1 MHKKFFIGIIIV
13 TFIVSI
19 FTILLSYL
27 LSNKNIWND
36 SFPAN
41 VLNEHRRIA
50 ENVKSS
56 KILMVSGSSSL
67 FGVDTEKMSK
77 VLNYPVI
84 NLSVHAG
91 LELDYIFYD
100 AKKSIR
106 DNDIV
111 ILPIEYAIYYEDK
124 LSKIRNIQ
132 IWQNDK
138 QYFNELLF
146 KDKIKLLW
154 SIPFG
159 LEGTVLKTYI
169 GIPVRQE
176 SQLEYITIN
185 KNGDSINTLETR
197 DKSIQIKEPFDK
209 KKIYLDDETEKIII
223 DFLNYCK
230 EKNVKVFVTYPP
242 YYYKQKYFDGYNLE
256 QINKINQFWKEQD
269 VIILGQYTDFIYT
282 DKSDFYDT
290 EYHLNIKG
298 REKRTEKL
306 IEFLKPYINNN

>member
-91 LELDYIFYD
+91 LGLDYILYD
-100 AKKSIR
+100 AEKNINN
-106 DNDIV
+106 NDIV
-111 ILPIEYAIYYEDK
+111 ILPIEYPLYHEDR
-124 LSKIRNIQ
+124 LSEPRVVQ

-138 QYFNELLF
+138 QYFDRMLF
-146 KDKIKLLW
+146 IDKIEFLYAIPIDLIKKLV
-154 SIPFG
+154 G
-159 LEGTVLKTYI
+159 TYI
-169 GIPVRQE
+169 GIPIKKEDKLAYVA
-176 SQLEYITIN
+176 IN
-185 KNGDSINTLETR
+185 KNGDTIYNLETEENLI
-197 DKSIQIKEPFDK
+197 KIKEPFDK
-209 KKIYLDDETEKIII
+209 NKIYLDENTRQTII
-223 DFLNYCK
+223 DFLNSCK

-256 QINKINQFWKEQD
+256 QINKINDFWQDQD
-269 VIILGQYTDFIYT
+269 VTILGQYTDFIYT
-282 DKSDFYDT
+282 DKNDFYDSQ
-290 EYHLNIKG
+290 YHLNIKG

-306 IEFLKPYINNN
+306 IELLKPYINNN

>member
-1 MHKKFFIGIIIV
+1 MYKKFFIGIVSVGII
-13 TFIVSI
+13 ISI
-19 FTILLSYL
+19 FFISLAYL
-27 LSNKNIWND
+27 LSGKNIWND
-36 SFPAN
+36 NFPSN

-50 ENVKSS
+50 ENIKKP
-56 KILMVSGSSSL
+56 KILIISGSNSL

-77 VLNYPVI
+77 VLKYPVV
-84 NLSVHAG
+84 NFGVHAG

-111 ILPIEYAIYYEDK
+111 VLPIEYSIYYENK
-124 LSKIRNIQ
+124 LSETRNIQ

-138 QYFNELLF
+138 QYFNDLLF

-154 SIPFG
+154 SIPFS
-159 LEGTVLKTYI
+159 LEGMVLKTYI
-169 GIPVRQE
+169 GTPARQE
-176 SQLEYITIN
+176 IQSEYTTIN
-185 KNGDSINTLETR
+185 KNGDSVNTLETKE
-197 DKSIQIKEPFDK
+197 KSIQLEEPFNK
-209 KKIYLDDETEKIII
+209 KKIYLDDETRKIII

-269 VIILGQYTDFIYT
+269 VIILGKYTDFVYT
-282 DKSDFYDT
+282 DRNDFYDT
-290 EYHLNIKG
+290 AYHLNIKG

-306 IEFLKPYINNN
+306 IELLKPYINNN

>member
-91 LELDYIFYD
+91 LGLDYILYD
-100 AKKSIR
+100 AEKNINN
-106 DNDIV
+106 NDIV
-111 ILPIEYAIYYEDK
+111 ILPIEYGIYYEDK
-124 LSKIRNIQ
+124 LSETRSLQ

-138 QYFNELLF
+138 EYFDRMLFIDKIELLYAIPI
-146 KDKIKLLW
+146 DLIKKVV
-154 SIPFG
+154 G
-159 LEGTVLKTYI
+159 TYI
-169 GIPVRQE
+169 DIPIKNE
-176 SQLEYITIN
+176 DKLAYITIN
-185 KNGDSINTLETR
+185 KNGDTIYNLGTEEKVVR
-197 DKSIQIKEPFDK
+197 IKEPFNK
-209 KKIYLDDETEKIII
+209 NKIYLDESTRQTIM

-230 EKNVKVFVTYPP
+230 AKNVKVFVTYPP

-256 QINKINQFWKEQD
+256 QVNKINDFWKEQD

-282 DKSDFYDT
+282 DKNDFYDT

-306 IEFLKPYINNN
+306 IELLRPYINNN